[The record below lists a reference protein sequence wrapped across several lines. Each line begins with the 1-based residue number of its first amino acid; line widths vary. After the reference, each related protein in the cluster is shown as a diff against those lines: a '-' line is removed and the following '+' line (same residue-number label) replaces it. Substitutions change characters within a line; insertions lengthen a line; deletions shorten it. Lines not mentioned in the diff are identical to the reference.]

1 MARCAFLLEGAM
13 MRVGVAVNAARKL
26 QAFVLGRLAGAGGHV
41 AVGAGDFSV
50 EARKRVPG
58 LGMVEVRD
66 VLPRGRVM
74 TGLAIFAELALVEVF
89 MARQAGLRD
98 PQETPVQILVLDQFL
113 PLGRDARRVVA
124 LFALDGGV
132 LAFQLVAC
140 LVVIK
145 LFERWFP
152 ADQLEFFSVV
162 FGMAACAVLVRVVF
176 LYHDCVVSLVG
187 FESLI
192 DFAVALEAV
201 DASTGR
207 GKTVAAGAL
216 RYTGDGL
223 MSFSQR
229 PRRNLPVQISGSP
242 HEQKKQRHDRM
253 KNSDSRD
260 DCQSLD
266 HSVRPLCGVIV
277 FAMRRSVNL
286 FSCDAA

>member
-1 MARCAFLLEGAM
+1 MAGGAFLLEGAM
-13 MRVGVAVNAARKL
+13 MRVGVAVNAAPKL
-26 QAFVLGRLAGAGGHV
+26 QALIFGRLAGAGGHV
-41 AVGAGDFSV
+41 AFGAGDFSV
-50 EARKRVPG
+50 EACERVPG
-58 LGMVEVRD
+58 LGMIEVRD
-66 VLPRGRVM
+66 VFPRGRVV
-74 TGLAIFAELALVEVF
+74 TGLAIFAELALVKVF
-89 MARQAGLRD
+89 VAGQAGLRE
-98 PQETPVQILVLDQFL
+98 PQETPVQVLVLDQSL
-113 PLGRDARRVVA
+113 PLRLDARRVVA
-124 LFALDGGV
+124 VFALDSGV
-132 LAFQLVAC
+132 LAFQLIAG

-152 ADQLEFFSVV
+152 ADELEFFSVM

-176 LYHDCVVSLVG
+176 LYDDRVESLVG

-242 HEQKKQRHDRM
+242 NEQKKQRHDRM

-260 DCQSLD
+260 DC
-266 HSVRPLCGVIV
+266 
-277 FAMRRSVNL
+277 
-286 FSCDAA
+286 